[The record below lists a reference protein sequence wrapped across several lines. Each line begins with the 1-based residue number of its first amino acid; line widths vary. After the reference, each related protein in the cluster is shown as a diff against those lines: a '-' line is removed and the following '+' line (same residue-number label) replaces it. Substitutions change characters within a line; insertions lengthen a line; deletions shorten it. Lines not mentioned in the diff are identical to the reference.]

1 MFSLT
6 VSFHFQFQS
15 VVGELTQCAMVD
27 FSYTYLV
34 RHIVPGP
41 QSFSYF
47 VPHILTPLSLFI
59 PRTVLSRRQSIAIFL
74 PIILLS
80 TLHAWVVMDGVD
92 VISVNAVL
100 IALLFLPLKDPHT
113 QFKLIV
119 RNGRERT
126 SAQHSSA
133 GDSLQEETALLSP
146 SDDAPPP
153 STPSKPSAY
162 RTQAYP
168 PTLRERLPWVN
179 MLLISIRFNDWLIAI
194 SSHDRTQPQPPA
206 FQTRRQFFLQ
216 ALLSSVRGLL
226 TIDLTHAYMT
236 TDAYFTDP
244 NISLYSP
251 LPFASVSGIA
261 AMGIRSTVLGAQIW
275 AALSQLFY
283 LFATLPVGLNALGL
297 LDDLW
302 SPHTWGAYY
311 GPASAIFTH
320 GLRGF
325 WGKYWHQTMRITT
338 SAPGY
343 ALADVLGQKGREWKR
358 YAVISLVAFGCSG
371 VVHMGLV
378 PAEPLWATVSPN
390 RLRLYMGLFFWV
402 QPVGMLG
409 EMFEESLWTMSTG
422 REVWERGRMY
432 KVRLVGTGMSVLL
445 WFMACLP
452 LIGEVGRQLGW
463 FKFSILPVSLWQGLR
478 REGWIT
484 WPILQK

>member
-1 MFSLT
+1 
-6 VSFHFQFQS
+6 
-15 VVGELTQCAMVD
+15 MVD

-47 VPHILTPLSLFI
+47 VPHILTPLSLLI
-59 PRTVLSRRQSIAIFL
+59 PRTVLSRWQSIAIFL
-74 PIILLS
+74 PVILLS

-119 RNGRERT
+119 RNVIERSSLQQ
-126 SAQHSSA
+126 SAP
-133 GDSLQEETALLSP
+133 GDALQEETALLSP
-146 SDDAPPP
+146 SDEAPPP
-153 STPSKPSAY
+153 SSPSKPAAH

-179 MLLISIRFNDWLIAI
+179 MLLISIRFNDWIIAI
-194 SSHDRTQPQPPA
+194 PSHDRTQPQPPA
-206 FQTRRQFFLQ
+206 FQRRRQFFLQ

-251 LPFASVSGIA
+251 LPFAPVSGVA
-261 AMGIRSTVLGAQIW
+261 AMGVRSLVLGAQIW

-283 LFATLPVGLNALGL
+283 FFATLPVGLNALGL

-311 GPASAIFTH
+311 GSASAIFTH

-343 ALADVLGQKGREWKR
+343 ALADVLGLKGREWKR
-358 YAVISLVAFGCSG
+358 YAVISIVAFGCSG

-409 EMFEESLWTMSTG
+409 EMLEESLWTRSTG
-422 REVWERGRMY
+422 REVWERGWMY
-432 KVRLVGTGMSVLL
+432 RVRLVGMGLSVIL
-445 WFMACLP
+445 WFTACLP

-463 FKFSILPVSLWQGLR
+463 FKFSILPGLR
-478 REGWIT
+478 GEGWIT
-484 WPILQK
+484 WPILQS

>member
-1 MFSLT
+1 
-6 VSFHFQFQS
+6 
-15 VVGELTQCAMVD
+15 
-27 FSYTYLV
+27 
-34 RHIVPGP
+34 
-41 QSFSYF
+41 
-47 VPHILTPLSLFI
+47 
-59 PRTVLSRRQSIAIFL
+59 
-74 PIILLS
+74 
-80 TLHAWVVMDGVD
+80 MDGVD

-100 IALLFLPLKDPHT
+100 IALLFLALKDPHA

-119 RNGRERT
+119 RNAREQS
-126 SAQHSSA
+126 SAQQSVA
-133 GDSLQEETALLSP
+133 GDSLLEETALLSP
-146 SDDAPPP
+146 SNDAPVP
-153 STPSKPSAY
+153 SSPSKPAAY
-162 RTQAYP
+162 RTQQYP

-179 MLLISIRFNDWLIAI
+179 MLLISIRFNDCLIAI
-194 SSHDRTQPQPPA
+194 PSHDRSQPQSPA
-206 FQTRRQFFLQ
+206 FPKRRQFFIQ

-251 LPFASVSGIA
+251 LPFASISGVA
-261 AMGIRSTVLGAQIW
+261 AMGVRSLVLGAQIW

-283 LFATLPVGLNALGL
+283 LFATLPVGLTALGL
-297 LDDLW
+297 LGDLW

-343 ALADVLGQKGREWKR
+343 ALADVLGLKGTEWKR
-358 YAVISLVAFGCSG
+358 YAVISFVAFGCSG

-390 RLRLYMGLFFWV
+390 RLRLNMGLFFWL

-409 EMFEESLWTMSTG
+409 EMLEESLWSRTTG
-422 REVWERGRMY
+422 RE
-432 KVRLVGTGMSVLL
+432 
-445 WFMACLP
+445 
-452 LIGEVGRQLGW
+452 
-463 FKFSILPVSLWQGLR
+463 
-478 REGWIT
+478 
-484 WPILQK
+484 